1 MKTFPLMLPIALFI
15 TACGN
20 APAPMAPA
28 PTADTITSAPP
39 PETMVPSGLT
49 SAERDSLLVDLITHI
64 HRRPTAAINMDRTD
78 LRFRAYYSAQLPLY
92 GLIAHRSTPDGTQWY
107 FLSRPASSV
116 KGDRR
121 GVAGRYRLGGDGRPT
136 AFEEVLNTPVLSI
149 DSIRLVADILFPAM
163 IEQGGQVPYA
173 SDRRLVEWPDDHL
186 YYDRELQEW
195 RAVGAPKAP

>member
-15 TACGN
+15 AACGN
-20 APAPMAPA
+20 VPTPPAPGTT
-28 PTADTITSAPP
+28 TAAPP
-39 PETMVPSGLT
+39 AAMIMPTGLT
-49 SAERDSLLVDLITHI
+49 SAQRDSLLVDLITYI

-78 LRFRAYYSAQLPLY
+78 PRFRPYYRAQLPLY
-92 GLIAHRSTPDGTQWY
+92 GLIAHRSTPDGYHWY
-107 FLSRPASSV
+107 FLSRPAGSV

-121 GVAGRYRLGGDGRPT
+121 GVAGRYRTGRDGRPT

-163 IEQGGQVPYA
+163 IEQDGAVPHA
-173 SDRRLVEWPDDHL
+173 DDRRLVEWPDGRL
-186 YYDRELQEW
+186 YYDRQLQEW